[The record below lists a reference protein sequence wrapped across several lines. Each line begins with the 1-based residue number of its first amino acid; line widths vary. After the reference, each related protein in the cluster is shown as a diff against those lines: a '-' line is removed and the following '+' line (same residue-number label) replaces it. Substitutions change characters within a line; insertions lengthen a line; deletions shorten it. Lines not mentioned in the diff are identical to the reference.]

1 LHRKLSQF
9 YLIKT
14 TSRRL
19 KNANWNINISINQA
33 RENGEIVSIGE
44 NQVIRTLLSIKGITE
59 YRDTLESLFA
69 EKKKIKRSSASFENY
84 MKLVSIDE
92 KIDRILFIPEIV
104 SVVIDNNSQ
113 YKYMIS
119 HGFFINDRKFVRLLC
134 GAGQSRRNTV
144 FFIDSNYESQ
154 IKQVLNNGRNP
165 LIEIS
170 PAKFNAYFAL
180 ANSAT
185 HVVSQPYF
193 CVIPDCEIEREEE
206 VEYIEEID
214 NSEDEIFIR
223 KMKLPFNLFD
233 GQGIIS
239 PRLAKEWAEE
249 LELDYIPATF
259 VIRNAFMKGM
269 VCTIDFHAFSEEIGN
284 HIIKDVWGNDVNIRD
299 MDLVITAS
307 QFKLWDSYDSCNDYI
322 SKCKENGWNFGI
334 SKYSPKEDAC
344 HVFSN
349 YQFLQV
355 LNLNDSQI
363 ESLCKKTVDY
373 FEKTLGGDINYTL
386 MYLLGKNVNKSFDP
400 DIFDKTAD
408 NITKSLM
415 LNNSLINDPYVYSHI
430 LRSLNKK
437 IKESYIGN
445 LLLDGNYQIMISDPY
460 AFMEHMFGLPV
471 NGLLNRGYH
480 YSNFWNKR
488 GKMAVVACRAPL
500 TWRSEI
506 NKLSLVKN
514 ENTEYWYKYLNS
526 GIVYNVHGN
535 DCMIH
540 ADSDVDGDLVMT
552 TDQQEFI
559 AGVQGGFPITYN
571 KNKIPKEIIDESKL
585 WEFDA
590 KAFNTRIGFIT
601 NCSTTL
607 YSMLE
612 SSDYTITEKEEIVKR
627 LKICRKEQGNQIDKA
642 KGLFI
647 KPFPVSWTRRVKR
660 EIDEPEE
667 EKEKNDFND
676 RLIISKRPYFM
687 RWLYSNYNKDY
698 KKYKNAKNTYCIGV
712 FGYSLE
718 DFLLKQKEN
727 LDEKE
732 LWFHSI
738 YLKNNPLLDSNCL
751 MNKICHYMEKSVQT
765 IKENHCLEDDEKL
778 INLIK
783 DDTMQVEN
791 LHEKLNKMLFLY
803 EKYKKHKQSLTIAD
817 DGSEEHYR
825 TVEQY
830 NKSIRQEAYSISSN
844 IAELAN
850 IAIAICY
857 VRNRDRGFVWNLF
870 GEGIVENVIKG
881 KQEKVMIPFIDKSGN
896 IEYLGNRYSLFE
908 INMKVKEDDGVYSM

>member
-1 LHRKLSQF
+1 MT
-9 YLIKT
+9 IG
-14 TSRRL
+14 
-19 KNANWNINISINQA
+19 QA

-44 NQVIRTLLSIKGITE
+44 NQVIRTLLSLKGVGEHKEKLI
-59 YRDTLESLFA
+59 SLFT
-69 EKKKIKRSSASFENY
+69 EKKKIKNRNASFENY

-92 KIDRILFIPEIV
+92 EIDKILFVPEIV
-104 SVVIDNNSQ
+104 SVVMDKNSH
-113 YKYMIS
+113 YKSIIKN
-119 HGFFINDRKFVRLLC
+119 GFFINDRKFVRLLC

-154 IKQVLNNGRNP
+154 VKQILNNGRNP
-165 LIEIS
+165 SVEIS

-180 ANSAT
+180 AASAT
-185 HVVSQPYF
+185 QTVSQPYF

-214 NSEDEIFIR
+214 GGDDEVSIR

-249 LELDYIPATF
+249 LELDYTPAIF

-269 VCTIDFHAFSEEIGN
+269 VCVIDFHAFSEEIGK
-284 HIIKDVWGNDVNIRD
+284 HIIKDTWGNDVNIRD
-299 MDLVITAS
+299 MDLIITTS
-307 QFKLWDSYDSCNDYI
+307 QLKLWDSYDSCNDYI
-322 SKCKENGWNFGI
+322 SKCKENGWSFGI

-355 LNLNDSQI
+355 LSLNDSQI
-363 ESLCKKTVDY
+363 ESLCKKTVNY

-386 MYLLGKNVNKSFDP
+386 MYLLGKNVNKSFDS

-408 NITKSLM
+408 NITKALM
-415 LNNSLINDPYVYSHI
+415 LNNSLINDPYVYTHI
-430 LRSLNKK
+430 LRSLNKR

-445 LLLDGNYQIMISDPY
+445 LLLDGNYQVMISDPY
-460 AFMEHMFGLPV
+460 AFMEHLFGLPV
-471 NGLLNRGYH
+471 KGLLNRGCH

-488 GKMAVVACRAPL
+488 GKTAVVACRAPL
-500 TWRSEI
+500 TWSSEV

-514 ENTEYWYKYLNS
+514 ENTEYWYQYLNS

-540 ADSDVDGDLVMT
+540 ADSDFDSDLVMT

-559 AGVQGGFPITYN
+559 DGAQGGLPITYS

-585 WEFDA
+585 WEFDS

-607 YSMLE
+607 YSMLV
-612 SSDYTITEKEEIVKR
+612 SPDYTITEKEEIVKR

-647 KPFPVSWTRRVKR
+647 KPFPISWTRRAKR
-660 EIDEPEE
+660 ETNESIEQ
-667 EKEKNDFND
+667 KEKNDFND

-712 FGYSLE
+712 FGCELE
-718 DFLLKQKEN
+718 DVLSKPKED

-732 LWFHSI
+732 LWFYNI
-738 YLKNNPLLDSNCL
+738 YLKNNPLLDTDCL
-751 MNKICHYMEKSVQT
+751 MNKICHYMEKSVKI
-765 IKENHCLEDDEKL
+765 IKENHRQEDDEKL

-783 DDTMQVEN
+783 NDKMQVDN
-791 LHEKLNKMLFLY
+791 LHEKLNKMLLLY
-803 EKYKKHKQSLTIAD
+803 EKYKKHKQSLAIAD

-830 NKSIRQEAYSISSN
+830 NKAIRQEAYSISSN
-844 IAELAN
+844 VAELAN

-870 GEGIVENVIKG
+870 GEGVVENVIKG
-881 KQEKVMIPFIDKSGN
+881 KQEKIMIPFLDNSGD
-896 IEYLGNRYSLFE
+896 IEYLGNKYSLFE
-908 INMKVKEDDGVYSM
+908 INIKRDEDVYTM